1 MKGIL
6 VAIIASVFLVGCE
19 TTPTIKT
26 ETKTVFVPVPYVP
39 APPVKTPP
47 ELAVD
52 SIAEQPIPE
61 DPIARGEF
69 YGRLA
74 QAYRASM
81 VALQGYVKELEA
93 TIAEYERLSRDSK
106 TLEDLIKQE
115 AEKAKP
121 Q

>member
-1 MKGIL
+1 MKTIV
-6 VAIIASVFLVGCE
+6 VAVLASVLLVGCGG
-19 TTPTIKT
+19 TTTIKT
-26 ETKTVFVPVPYVP
+26 ETKNVYVPVPYVP

-52 SIAEQPIPE
+52 AIAEQSIPE

-93 TIAEYERLSRDSK
+93 TIAEYERLSKESK
-106 TLEDLIKQE
+106 TLDELIKQE
-115 AEKAKP
+115 AEKVKP